1 MTTTPLRPRIREDI
15 LARTRKILRDLG
27 EPEPPLRLDLVRELL
42 KLDLAYYSTERDGL
56 LASTV
61 SKMKRAGKQL
71 LKRPGLLSYAI
82 QKFSLRALYFPD
94 QKRVLIDD
102 SIPKPKHRWLEAHE
116 IGHDILPWHHD
127 MMMGDDDSTVT
138 ASTHDKIEA
147 EANFAAGS
155 LLFLGERFREECRS
169 HDIPTIAKA
178 QKFKKTYGNSLTT
191 TFWRMIENAGE
202 DRPMLGFV
210 GFHPR
215 SAEAYTST
223 AFRHLILSPAF
234 CRSFPE
240 PDVMRI
246 GDDIRAYCGWQK
258 KGPLGGN
265 MVILRDR
272 EGARHEFTFETFF
285 NGYDA
290 LTLAV
295 WIKNAPTIVALSRG

>member
-1 MTTTPLRPRIREDI
+1 MNTTPLRPRIRKDI
-15 LARTRKILRDLG
+15 VARTHKILRDLG
-27 EPEPPLRLDLVRELL
+27 DPEPPLRLELVRELM

-71 LKRPGLLSYAI
+71 LQRPTLLGDAI
-82 QKFSLRALYFPD
+82 QKFSLRALYLPD

-102 SIPKPKHRWLEAHE
+102 SLPKPKHRWLEAHE
-116 IGHDILPWHHD
+116 IGHDILPWHRE

-155 LLFLGERFREECRS
+155 LLFLGDRFREECRS
-169 HDIPTIAKA
+169 LDPPTIAKA
-178 QKFKKTYGNSLTT
+178 QILKKTYGNSLTT
-191 TFWRMIENAGE
+191 TFWRMIEYAGE

-215 SAEAYTST
+215 SPESYTQA

-234 CRSFPE
+234 CQIFPG
-240 PDVMRI
+240 PDVARI
-246 GDDIRAYCGWQK
+246 GDAIRGYCGWQK
-258 KGPLGGN
+258 KGPLGGGP
-265 MVILRDR
+265 VILIDH
-272 EGARHEFTFETFF
+272 EGTRHEFSFETFF

-295 WIKNAPTIVALSRG
+295 WKRQVPIMIAVGSQ